1 MANSI
6 LEKIT
11 AKNLKKTAS
20 VINKE
25 AMNISEDV
33 VDGALAAGGEW
44 TKVLE
49 KAVKH
54 GTTLFGKQQEMVLD
68 VLEGVKEQYVHGAKR
83 TSKLVGFKPFAKKV
97 KKAAKSARKDAVNK
111 VKNTIDEVLDIELEK
126 EFKKGKKAAK
136 KMRKNA
142 SIKMKQTIDEVLD
155 VAVETKKAPKAKA
168 KKVAKKVTKKA
179 TVKKA
184 TAKKAVKKATKK
196 VIAKKPV
203 AKKVVTK
210 KVIRK
215 ATKVVTV
222 ANDLKKVNGIGP
234 KMEIIL
240 NENGI
245 KTFKQLA
252 ATKITVLRTILE
264 AAGPRY
270 RMLDPKTWAKQAA
283 QLAKK

>member
-179 TVKKA
+179 T
-184 TAKKAVKKATKK
+184 AKKAVKKATKK
-196 VIAKKPV
+196 VVAKKPV

>member
-1 MANSI
+1 MATSI

-33 VDGALAAGGEW
+33 VDGALAAGSEW

-83 TSKLVGFKPFAKKV
+83 TSKLVGFKPFAKKI
-97 KKAAKSARKDAVNK
+97 KKAAKSARKDTVKK

-168 KKVAKKVTKKA
+168 KKVAKKATAKKA
-179 TVKKA
+179 S
-184 TAKKAVKKATKK
+184 AKKAVKKVTKK
-196 VIAKKPV
+196 VVAKKPV
-203 AKKVVTK
+203 AKKAV
-210 KVIRK
+210 
-215 ATKVVTV
+215 
-222 ANDLKKVNGIGP
+222 
-234 KMEIIL
+234 
-240 NENGI
+240 
-245 KTFKQLA
+245 
-252 ATKITVLRTILE
+252 
-264 AAGPRY
+264 
-270 RMLDPKTWAKQAA
+270 
-283 QLAKK
+283 AKKSNS